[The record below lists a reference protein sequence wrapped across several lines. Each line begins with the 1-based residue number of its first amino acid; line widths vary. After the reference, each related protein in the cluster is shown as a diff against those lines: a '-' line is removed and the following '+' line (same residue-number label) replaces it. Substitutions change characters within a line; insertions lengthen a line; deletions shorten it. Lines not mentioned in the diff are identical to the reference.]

1 MSKYIKFLTLALLTV
16 FIVSCNSLLEEQ
28 LDNPNEVTTD
38 KLDINLLMNKVMVG
52 FADFF
57 SSANDPCMESSRM
70 LALTGGDVYARAYQA
85 EDFNTVWDDAYRNVI
100 VQADELLIA
109 IEGKNLSA
117 HSGVAKVLKAYTYIA
132 LVDMFQNVPFDE
144 AAKGATGNFNPK
156 GENGEVV
163 YAKSIAL
170 LDEAIAELAIAP
182 LSNITRDIYYGGD
195 RAKWTALANTIKLK
209 AYLNMGDKAKV
220 EAQLATNIIDTDAEE
235 FTYKYGT
242 ASIPNKSRHYLY
254 NRMYD
259 PTAGEAGGYLNNM
272 FMLKAYNAKGIEDP
286 RWRYYFYR
294 QVGSIDK
301 VLDQDP
307 NSVPCTKS
315 PKPGHYTAATAWCVF
330 DPGFFGRDHGNNDGI
345 PPDGPYMTVV
355 GVYPFGG
362 RVDLNNGDVNYWVR
376 SQQGQGANG
385 AGIEPI
391 WMASFTD
398 FVKAEAY
405 IRFGI
410 TGDAKAA
417 LLSGVKKSVDRVI
430 AFGAAKGQ
438 IVPSS
443 LVTPVAD
450 YVSEVENLYDVR
462 PDKLDVVMTEFW
474 LAAYGNGVE
483 GYNLYRRTG
492 KPADMQPMRAANPG
506 LFLRSFLY
514 PADFVNLN
522 SSGVQ
527 KSNTAANKVFWD
539 KNADDFVK

>member
-1 MSKYIKFLTLALLTV
+1 MNKYIKFLTLTLFAI
-16 FIVSCNSLLEEQ
+16 FAVSCNSLLEEQ

-38 KLDINLLMNKVMVG
+38 KLDANLLMNKVMVG

-57 SSANDPCMESSRM
+57 SSANDPCMEASRM
-70 LALTGGDVYARAYQA
+70 LAMTGGDVYQRAYQA
-85 EDFNTVWDDAYRNVI
+85 ESFNAIWDDAYRGVI
-100 VQADELLIA
+100 VQADELLTA
-109 IEGKNLSA
+109 VEGKNLA
-117 HSGVAKVLKAYTYIA
+117 THEGVAKILKAYTYIT
-132 LVDMFQNVPFDE
+132 LVDLFQNVPFDE

-156 GENGEVV
+156 GDSGESV
-163 YAKSIAL
+163 YTKSIAL
-170 LDEAIAELAIAP
+170 LDEAIANLGVAP
-182 LSNITRDIYYGGD
+182 VSGLTRDIYYGGD
-195 RAKWTALANTIKLK
+195 RAKWTALANTLKLK
-209 AYLNMGDKAKV
+209 AYLNIGDKAKV
-220 EAQLATNIIDTDAEE
+220 EALLSANIIDSDAEE

-294 QVGSIDK
+294 QVGSIDRA
-301 VLDQDP
+301 LDIEP
-307 NSVPCTKS
+307 NSIPCTRS
-315 PKPGHYTAATAWCVF
+315 PKPDHYSATTAWCVF

-345 PPDGPYMTVV
+345 PPDGPYMTVA

-362 RVDLNNGDVNYWVR
+362 RADLNNGDVNYWVR

-385 AGIEPI
+385 AGIDPI

-398 FVKAEAY
+398 FLKAEAY
-405 IRFGI
+405 LRLGI

-417 LLSGVKKSVDRVI
+417 LLSAVTKSVERVK
-430 AFGAAKGQ
+430 AFGTAKGQ
-438 IVPSS
+438 VVPADI
-443 LVTPVAD
+443 VTPTAD
-450 YVSEVENLYDVR
+450 YVDEVEGLYDLR

-483 GYNLYRRTG
+483 GYNMYRRTG

-506 LFLRSFLY
+506 PFLRSFLY
-514 PADFVNLN
+514 PATFVNLN
-522 SSGVQ
+522 SNAVQ
-527 KSNTAANKVFWD
+527 KSNNGVNKVFWD
-539 KNADDFVK
+539 KNPDDFVK